1 MKHFIFFVAACF
13 CNLLCL
19 AQTQTITVGTLDAR
33 KGIYVP
39 RLTTLPTAKPG
50 FLVYKTT
57 GADSGLYIGSISGST
72 WNKVFPGSGGSY
84 TGGNGIRITG
94 NTIALRDTL
103 SAPVNL
109 YYSGSTTSAYSIKN
123 HDPAGG
129 TASNSYQLFQLG
141 QLKFLLQSLN
151 TGVYRTEIFG
161 ELNGL
166 YLDYLR
172 SSKLSSIY
180 LQVTNGTAN
189 VHEILMR
196 TDTVRITGINGVK
209 LNPVTNLNRYN
220 LLAYDTVTKAVVSAP
235 KSLLSTGSTIDT
247 TSLSVRI
254 NQKLQEVTAGTGI
267 TTMPYGGSY
276 NGVIVNADTAGIIAS
291 KANVANQI
299 AAATLSTIPGV
310 IDVQDVQNGGLRCT
324 NCSTQTFTDSSYL
337 TKRKADELYAGASI
351 SSRSSSV
358 EEFYDFYSAPTTT
371 QGGSNGL
378 SVNATGSGTSAST
391 VTSPAANRPGILS
404 LSTGTTATGRTT
416 LYNASGMNMLVIGG
430 GYFTTGI
437 DVRHPTLYAA
447 GEDYFTVF
455 GLMSSTGKDQTNGI
469 YVLYDAGGTTTGS
482 AASANYQFVTANA
495 GTRLF
500 TTTSVPVASGTAS
513 DFQRLRIEVTPAG
526 DTARLYIGGTLAA
539 THTGASLPAG
549 ANLSLTASITKYGV
563 GTTAR
568 TMQIDWIDWRYLFT
582 TPR

>member
-1 MKHFIFFVAACF
+1 MKRFLFFVAACF
-13 CNLLCL
+13 CSLLSV
-19 AQTQTITVGTLDAR
+19 AQSTSIIANTVDAR
-33 KGIYVP
+33 KAIYVP
-39 RLTTLPTAKPG
+39 RLTTLPTARPG
-50 FLVYKTT
+50 LLVYKTT
-57 GADSGLYIGSISGST
+57 GADSGLYIGRTTGST
-72 WNKVFPGSGGSY
+72 WNKVFPGSGGTSY
-84 TGGNGIRITG
+84 TIGNGLKQVGSTLQW
-94 NTIALRDTL
+94 ADTL
-103 SAPVNL
+103 LNNTTVNL
-109 YYSGSTTSAYSIKN
+109 IGST
-123 HDPAGG
+123 
-129 TASNSYQLFQLG
+129 
-141 QLKFLLQSLN
+141 QLKFTYSSPSNNTPYYYLSPFSAEMKGIDRYNNTIILGAGGNSYNNGISLQSAFYGGSAGTEGS
-151 TGVYRTEIFG
+151 TG
-161 ELNGL
+161 
-166 YLDYLR
+166 
-172 SSKLSSIY
+172 SSIR
-180 LQVTNGTAN
+180 LRG
-189 VHEILMR
+189 
-196 TDTVRITGINGVK
+196 DTIRAQDGFLSTQYKPIAASLTKYDFWGYDKVSGAFVRIPST
-209 LNPVTNLNRYN
+209 
-220 LLAYDTVTKAVVSAP
+220 LLP
-235 KSLLSTGSTIDT
+235 TGSTIDT

-358 EEFYDFYSAPTTT
+358 EEFYDFYSAPTIT

-500 TTTSVPVASGTAS
+500 TTTSVPVTSGTAS